1 MKFLKMLFPRP
12 PSFRRARKVEK
23 SLSGCTLSFEAPPY
37 SDPYSSIQEWETGPD
52 SIDIFEGN
60 TFHPIK
66 YRSAK
71 DIDNFIEYSGIKV
84 RRLFSSI
91 WAFKSMPFFS
101 NHGGDIQCAIS
112 VSAIEDLPI
121 NETLFSN
128 KTFLQEIFRR
138 YDLTKLQNFNEGI
151 KSDLFDLTQYRW
163 PSYLGPLNSQWVEQG
178 GLDWLY
184 FETQP
189 LVSGSDS
196 ISWHTAISDK
206 HILSCHF
213 TITRAVSNAGNAF
226 RINQRTPWD
235 NYINF
240 IQKIMDSLKLDLSP
254 GLNTRRTEVQS
265 QPGANSKS
273 IFGCSPQQIEDA
285 KHVMQ
290 MWSGRGYTDS
300 SRDKNESHRAT
311 PEEVS
316 EFIDKRILPRPLH
329 NSYPLEEKIEVVSR
343 LPPEQIQR
351 PLIGPR

>member
-1 MKFLKMLFPRP
+1 MKFLKTLFPRP
-12 PSFRRARKVEK
+12 PSFLRARKIEK
-23 SLSGCTLSFEAPPY
+23 GLSECTLSFEAPPY
-37 SDPYSSIQEWETGPD
+37 SDPFSSVQEWETEPD
-52 SIDIFEGN
+52 LLDIFDSDN
-60 TFHPIK
+60 YHPIK
-66 YRSAK
+66 YS
-71 DIDNFIEYSGIKV
+71 STGKV
-84 RRLFSSI
+84 ERDAEFPHLNLLGVFSSR
-91 WAFKSMPFFS
+91 WTFKELSVFERY
-101 NHGGDIQCAIS
+101 GGHIGFGIEIS
-112 VSAIEDLPI
+112 AVDDLSV
-121 NETLFSN
+121 NESLFENSVL
-128 KTFLQEIFRR
+128 LQEVFRKYELMIFCE
-138 YDLTKLQNFNEGI
+138 FNKGL
-151 KSDLFDLTQYRW
+151 KSDPVDLTQYRW

-206 HILSCHF
+206 YILSCHF
-213 TITRAVSNAGNAF
+213 TITRAASNAGNTF
-226 RINQRTPWD
+226 RINQRMPWD

-240 IQKIMDSLKLDLSP
+240 IQKIMDSLKLELSP
-254 GLNTRRTEVQS
+254 ELNARHTEVQS

-273 IFGCSPQQIEDA
+273 VFGCSPQQIEDA

-316 EFIDKRILPRPLH
+316 EFIDKRIQLRPLH

-343 LPPEQIQR
+343 LPPELIQR